1 STRRQHPAHSPTR
14 RSANLLAVGRRAR
27 RGSLAVGF
35 VALTALVAGLVV
47 AAATRPPDPA
57 LSPTPS
63 ALPSIAHGPAVCG
76 TPILNSPAS
85 PGRYGSGKPGLPTFG
100 TPGSDFPR
108 ATAGRVLA
116 AGQRS
121 FQAWQLKRNTVY
133 YLVPGVHIG
142 TFLANRNDAFVG
154 GFYNG
159 RRTI

>member
-1 STRRQHPAHSPTR
+1 MTGAVEPRPSTRRQHPAHSPTR

-47 AAATRPPDPA
+47 AAATGRPDPA

-63 ALPSIAHGPAVCG
+63 ALQSIEHGRPVCG
-76 TPILNSPAS
+76 TPILNSPYNYHGN
-85 PGRYGSGKPGLPTFG
+85 PGPYASGKPGLPTFG

-133 YLVPGVHIG
+133 YLVPGVHI
-142 TFLANRNDAFVG
+142 
-154 GFYNG
+154 
-159 RRTI
+159 